1 MRRSWE
7 RLVKSVKVA
16 LQAILHQQAP
26 KDEVLSTV
34 FTEAE
39 AVVNSRPLSYVSG
52 DADDE
57 PSLTPFNFLIGS
69 TSAARPWNLQRG
81 RFTVEEAVASR
92 ATSSRPFLEEKV
104 KEYLPTLTRRTKW
117 LKPSCPV
124 QIDDVVIICDDNMPR
139 SSWPRGRVV
148 AVHPGQDGI
157 VRVVDVKT
165 STGVFRRPVIKLCV
179 IDV

>member
-1 MRRSWE
+1 M
-7 RLVKSVKVA
+7 KVA

-57 PSLTPFNFLIGS
+57 PSLTPFNFLIGT
-69 TSAARPWNLQRG
+69 TSAARPPGVFNEDDLRLRKQWRVAQRLADHFWK
-81 RFTVEEAVASR
+81 RWM
-92 ATSSRPFLEEKV
+92 

-117 LKPSCPV
+117 LQPSRPV

-139 SSWPRGRVV
+139 GSWPRGRVV

-165 STGVFRRPVIKLCV
+165 STGVFRRPVTKLCV